1 VKLRIRD
8 NSLRLR
14 LAKSEVASLD
24 AGGTVEASIEFPGGT
39 QLGYSACLVP
49 EAPAMTASFRDNVLC
64 VVIPQDLGRAWAQSE
79 EISLLAVVELNNAE
93 LTILVEKDFVCLT
106 PREGEDESDLY
117 PHPEQGQAAC

>member
-1 VKLRIRD
+1 MKLRIRD

-24 AGGTVEASIEFPGGT
+24 AGGTVEASIEFPGGA
-39 QLGYSACLVP
+39 QLRYSACLLR
-49 EAPAMTASFRDNVLC
+49 EAPALTASFRDNVLC

-79 EISLLAVVELNNAE
+79 EISLFGVVELNDAE
-93 LTILVEKDFVCLT
+93 LTILVEKDFACLT